1 MFTFLTY
8 DFGYSWPIAW
18 GLTIPLAI
26 ALGVGALA
34 VWRRWARWIMVLAA
48 VIVLWTIGGL
58 VLINIVFGIN
68 KPMTM
73 PTPQFLSSGHGRVL
87 DAGAGSGRA
96 AIGVLLARPQTTV
109 TALDIYQG
117 YWGID
122 GNTPERFTINARLAG
137 VDSRAEVT
145 TGDMRE
151 MPFTDNVFDGVVSS
165 YAIDHLNREGRVNAI
180 AEVARVI
187 KPGGDFLLLIV
198 DVPWYTML
206 VSPPIAHHR
215 KPDLAYWRNLLG
227 QHGFTI
233 LDEGTQPMT
242 HYWLARS
249 RD

>member
-1 MFTFLTY
+1 MFTFLKY

-18 GLTIPLAI
+18 GLTIPLVI
-26 ALGVGALA
+26 ALGVGTLA
-34 VWRRWARWIMVLAA
+34 VWRHWPRWITVVAA
-48 VIVLWTIGGL
+48 IGVVWTITAL
-58 VLINIVFGIN
+58 VLINIVLGIN

-73 PTPQFLSSGHGRVL
+73 PTAAFLANGHGRVL

-96 AIGVLLARPQTTV
+96 AIGVLLSRPAATV

-122 GNTPERFTINARLAG
+122 DNTPERFMTNARIAG
-137 VDSRAEVT
+137 VGNRADVK

-151 MPFTDNVFDGVVSS
+151 MPFADDVFDGVVSS
-165 YAIDHLNREGRVNAI
+165 YAIDHLNHEGRDRAVS
-180 AEVARVI
+180 EVARVL

-198 DVPWYTML
+198 DVPWYTVL
-206 VSPPIAHHR
+206 VSPPIAHHQ
-215 KPDLAYWRNLLG
+215 KPDPARWRTLLA

-242 HYWLARS
+242 RYWLARA